1 MLTPAPKDHV
11 FSAIWPTNPFLWFG
25 HKIYVK
31 TKDSVEGLFGV
42 VVPKCG
48 KTWI

>member
-11 FSAIWPTNPFLWFG
+11 FSAIWPTNAFLWFV

-31 TKDSVEGLFGV
+31 TKDIIISIPQDTLIPF
-42 VVPKCG
+42 
-48 KTWI
+48 